1 MHNRIKEIRKKSKLS
16 QANFGLKLGV
26 SRDVIN
32 NIENG
37 RVEPKPLIVKH
48 ICSVFG
54 ISEQWLLTGKGC
66 MTPETENALLDELAN
81 EYNMTDKQKRIM
93 AAFAAMDDKKRE
105 VLAEAFFD
113 FLDMLSVSPEIS
125 ATLAVRPADD
135 DRRLTRAEKEAIMK
149 RQLDAEEKAAM
160 SSAFIGISGTEKI
173 G

>member
-1 MHNRIKEIRKKSKLS
+1 MNERIKKLRKTLDLTQ
-16 QANFGLKLGV
+16 QAFASRLGV
-26 SRDVIN
+26 KRNTIANYEVGRNEPIDAVIS
-32 NIENG
+32 
-37 RVEPKPLIVKH
+37 LI
-48 ICSVFG
+48 CREFG
-54 ISEQWLLTGKGC
+54 VNEYWLRSGKGEMFSQSEQSLI
-66 MTPETENALLDELAN
+66 DELAK

-125 ATLAVRPADD
+125 ATLVVRPADD